1 MRQKTT
7 TTWKASRVALTTSSR
22 ALSLLLFRFL
32 VKVYHLGLLRFLHFM
47 RETFSQ
53 RLPGNGWFCLLLLLL
68 FSC

>member
-7 TTWKASRVALTTSSR
+7 TTWKASRVALTTAFW

-32 VKVYHLGLLRFLHFM
+32 VKVHHLSLLCFLPIM
-47 RETFSQ
+47 KDTFSKS
-53 RLPGNGWFCLLLLLL
+53 LPGHGWFGLLLLLL